1 MQKVFEWVD
10 VVVEPAPEP
19 KQKQKKTLELEE
31 ERENVQS
38 GMKHGPVTY
47 DTSDAKF
54 KDSRQEETYMI
65 L

>member
-1 MQKVFEWVD
+1 VQKVFEWVV

-19 KQKQKKTLELEE
+19 KTKKKTLELEE

-65 L
+65 I